1 MTSRRAR
8 REDRA
13 FRAQLLTAV
22 AVLAAIGGLLV
33 LIAPAWHE
41 RPLVTVYMKPDCDSC
56 RRWTRHLHASGF
68 RIQAGLEEEWTAVR
82 RRVRIPPEFDAPHH
96 AIVQGLFIAGYVPA
110 RDIHRALSS
119 PERQAIRGLLL
130 PGAPPGA
137 PGIETALK
145 QPYVVFA
152 MDANGLL
159 RQWATHNHL
168 DH

>member
-8 REDRA
+8 NGDRA
-13 FRAQLLTAV
+13 FRAQLLTIV
-22 AVLAAIGGLLV
+22 AVLAGMGGLLV
-33 LIAPAWHE
+33 LMAPAWHE
-41 RPLVTVYMKPDCDSC
+41 RPLVTVYMKPNCDSC
-56 RRWTRHLHASGF
+56 RRWTRHLRARGF
-68 RIQAGLEEEWTAVR
+68 RIQAGLEEEWAAVR
-82 RRVRIPPEFDAPHH
+82 PSVRIPPGFDAPHH

-119 PERQAIRGLLL
+119 PERQGIRGLLL

-137 PGIETALK
+137 PGIEAALK

-159 RQWATHNHL
+159 RPWATHNHV